1 MANAYK
7 ILGQSNLSAETLTSV
22 YTVPSST
29 ETVIST
35 IIIANLDSS
44 ATTFRI
50 ALRPDG
56 ASVSDAHYIAYD
68 VPLAAND
75 STTLTLGIT
84 INAADVV
91 SAYSGASS
99 NVTVSIFGTEITA

>member
-7 ILGQSNLSAETLTSV
+7 ILGQSAPSAASDADV
-22 YTVPSST
+22 YTVPAAT

-35 IIIANLDSS
+35 IIIANRGAS
-44 ATTFRI
+44 AGTFRL

-56 ASVSDAHYIAYD
+56 AAIANTHYIAYD
-68 VPLAAND
+68 VAIGAND

-91 SAYSGASS
+91 TAQCSS
-99 NVTVSIFGTEITA
+99 SDMTVSIFGTEITA